1 MPPFTLWLAP
11 TPRRIIT
18 DGAQRPQSAVTPA
31 HSAEQQAPAPRAAA
45 AWLLGF
51 DHGALGLG
59 YQLENFGY
67 VC

>member
-11 TPRRIIT
+11 PPRRIIT
-18 DGAQRPQSAVTPA
+18 DGAQRPQSAVAPA

-51 DHGALGLG
+51 DHVLGLG